1 MHRAENCCSRLPGP
15 RATFRIHRRG
25 SISLAPHVH
34 TRAGVSGNSLA
45 WHPARLMHVRPHW
58 PSVRRP
64 GRCAT
69 KHSFSWLLRFAASIE
84 RRQAAERGENYA
96 AREQSR
102 HCHRRGAWHGR
113 GRGTLFAREG
123 AKVVV
128 ADVLGAQA
136 ETVAADIRA
145 SGGNATAATIDVTSE
160 PAWVALIENTVAR
173 FGCLDILVNNAGI
186 SGSSVGDPDGLEG
199 WQRIIAVNQTSVF
212 LGTKLAAEE
221 MAKTGGG
228 SIVNISSIMGFVG
241 GPSGHPA
248 YSASKGAV
256 RIYTKSAAVRYGPL
270 GIRVNSVH
278 PGYMP
283 PMLNATN
290 ANERADK
297 IALTPL
303 RRLGEPIEVAYGV
316 LFLASDEASFVT
328 GTELVIDGGFIAQ

>member
-1 MHRAENCCSRLPGP
+1 MRLDGKVAIVTGAAHGMGEAE
-15 RATFRIHRRG
+15 
-25 SISLAPHVH
+25 
-34 TRAGVSGNSLA
+34 
-45 WHPARLMHVRPHW
+45 ARL
-58 PSVRRP
+58 
-64 GRCAT
+64 
-69 KHSFSWLLRFAASIE
+69 FAK
-84 RRQAAERGENYA
+84 
-96 AREQSR
+96 
-102 HCHRRGAWHGR
+102 
-113 GRGTLFAREG
+113 EG

-128 ADVLGAQA
+128 ADVLGKEA
-136 ETVAADIRA
+136 EAVAADIRA
-145 SGGNATAATIDVTSE
+145 SGGNAIAATIDVTSE
-160 PAWVALIENTVAR
+160 PEWVALIAKTLASYGR
-173 FGCLDILVNNAGI
+173 IDILVNNAGI

-199 WQRIIAVNQTSVF
+199 WQRVIAVNQTSVF
-212 LGTKLAAEE
+212 LGTKLAAEQ

-270 GIRVNSVH
+270 GGRVNSVH

-290 ANERADK
+290 ANERGEK
-297 IALTPL
+297 IAATPL

-328 GTELVIDGGFIAQ
+328 GTELVIDGGYIAQ